1 MQDSFNFENLPQNAT
16 FPNQKLLSEWLLII
30 QHILRSTCK
39 TLLTHHHGHK
49 FLKFSILRL
58 LFSKMR
64 PSRKKKKHREI
75 IKKAKYVLYHTAVI
89 IIIIIFLSFSVTET
103 IN

>member
-39 TLLTHHHGHK
+39 TLLTHHHGYK

-64 PSRKKKKHREI
+64 PLRKKKHREI

-89 IIIIIFLSFSVTET
+89 IIIIFLSFSVTET